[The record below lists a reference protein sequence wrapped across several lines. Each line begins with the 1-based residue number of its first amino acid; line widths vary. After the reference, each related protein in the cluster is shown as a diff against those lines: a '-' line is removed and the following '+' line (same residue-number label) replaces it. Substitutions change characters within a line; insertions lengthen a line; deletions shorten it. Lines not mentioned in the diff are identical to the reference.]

1 MCVYTRS
8 INGLKAQLTEA
19 GEREEALRSDVLGL
33 KAQLTEAG
41 EREEALRSDVLM
53 SAAEK
58 DVARAEGAAATR
70 RVQQLEEQ
78 VVTLNPKP

>member
-1 MCVYTRS
+1 MRVRACAASSIDTMCVYTRS
-8 INGLKAQLTEA
+8 IN
-19 GEREEALRSDVLGL
+19 GL

-78 VVTLNPKP
+78 VVVTLNPKP

>member
-1 MCVYTRS
+1 MRVCARACVCVASSIDTMCVYTRS

-19 GEREEALRSDVLGL
+19 GEREEALRSDM
-33 KAQLTEAG
+33 
-41 EREEALRSDVLM
+41 LM

>member
-19 GEREEALRSDVLGL
+19 GEREEALRSDM
-33 KAQLTEAG
+33 
-41 EREEALRSDVLM
+41 LM

-78 VVTLNPKP
+78 VVVTLNPNPEP

>member
-1 MCVYTRS
+1 MRVCARACVCVASSIDTMCVYTRS
-8 INGLKAQLTEA
+8 IN
-19 GEREEALRSDVLGL
+19 GL

>member
-1 MCVYTRS
+1 MRVCARACVCVASSIDTMCVYTRS

-19 GEREEALRSDVLGL
+19 GEREEALRSDM
-33 KAQLTEAG
+33 
-41 EREEALRSDVLM
+41 LM

-78 VVTLNPKP
+78 VVVTLNPKP

>member
-1 MCVYTRS
+1 MRVCARACVCVASSIDPMCVYARS

-19 GEREEALRSDVLGL
+19 GEREEALRSDM
-33 KAQLTEAG
+33 
-41 EREEALRSDVLM
+41 LM

-78 VVTLNPKP
+78 VVVTLNPKP

>member
-1 MCVYTRS
+1 MCVYTHS
-8 INGLKAQLTEA
+8 VNGLKAQLTEA
-19 GEREEALRSDVLGL
+19 GEREEALRSDM
-33 KAQLTEAG
+33 
-41 EREEALRSDVLM
+41 LM

-78 VVTLNPKP
+78 VVVTLNPKP

>member
-1 MCVYTRS
+1 MRVCARACVCVASSIDTMCVYTHS
-8 INGLKAQLTEA
+8 NN
-19 GEREEALRSDVLGL
+19 GL

-78 VVTLNPKP
+78 VVVTLNPKP

>member
-19 GEREEALRSDVLGL
+19 GERV
-33 KAQLTEAG
+33 
-41 EREEALRSDVLM
+41 EALRSDVLM

-78 VVTLNPKP
+78 VVVTLNPNPEP